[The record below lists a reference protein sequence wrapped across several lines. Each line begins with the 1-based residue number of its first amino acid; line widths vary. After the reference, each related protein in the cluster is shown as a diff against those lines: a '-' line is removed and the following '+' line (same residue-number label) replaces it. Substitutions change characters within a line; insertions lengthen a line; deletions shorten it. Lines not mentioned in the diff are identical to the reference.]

1 MSLQNTYRFTAAERL
16 KPRSLIDLVYTNG
29 SKFRSVQLAAR
40 VYTQPTETK
49 QLPKVVIMVPKRLV
63 SKAHNRNRIKRHIRE
78 SYRLHKGIIAN
89 ANNNNGNALFIA
101 WIWHS
106 KQQSEWNNVQKE
118 MKEIMAE
125 MAKAGIC

>member
-1 MSLQNTYRFTAAERL
+1 M
-16 KPRSLIDLVYTNG
+16 I
-29 SKFRSVQLAAR
+29 
-40 VYTQPTETK
+40 
-49 QLPKVVIMVPKRLV
+49 PKRLV

-118 MKEIMAE
+118 MKEIIINAINVDKFIKYQNGDLITSFANPE
-125 MAKAGIC
+125 LEVDIKKPEYLKSQLYKKIIKSLVILK